1 MDFEIYQLIK
11 SLSNNVRLTSSLP
24 MVSPVLSRG
33 KIQVSTWN
41 EKAARRLSARATHT
55 KRESTL
61 VFCAPYDVLA
71 TWPRVKQILDILFV
85 LSNPRLASPLLRLVL
100 GWSPTAARRI
110 PRRATYRGRCPIPPF
125 TIRLPT
131 PTATTRSHIL

>member
-1 MDFEIYQLIK
+1 MV
-11 SLSNNVRLTSSLP
+11 NVRLTSGLP
-24 MVSPVLSRG
+24 LVSPVLSRG

-71 TWPRVKQILDILFV
+71 TWPRVKQILDILICLVKSKTCLAFA
-85 LSNPRLASPLLRLVL
+85 NPPTSPLK
-100 GWSPTAARRI
+100 GEP
-110 PRRATYRGRCPIPPF
+110 PID
-125 TIRLPT
+125 T
-131 PTATTRSHIL
+131 S